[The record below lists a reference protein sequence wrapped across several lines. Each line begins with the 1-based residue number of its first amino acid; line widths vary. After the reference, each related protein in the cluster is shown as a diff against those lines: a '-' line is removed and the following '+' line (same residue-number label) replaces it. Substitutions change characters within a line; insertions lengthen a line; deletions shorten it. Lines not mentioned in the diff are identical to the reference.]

1 MQIKS
6 EINERYREI
15 EVHVCHDKQSEEVKS
30 VMGQLHALFDASLTG
45 TDEVG
50 NRCVIHP
57 SEVTSFYAEG
67 QRVMARDDAKTYVIS
82 KKLYELE
89 KDYEN
94 LCFVRISKSE
104 IVNYKKIRS
113 LDVSLTGTIKVIM
126 KTGMRPILQGE
137 TSRNSRNFCFEVR
150 SWKLPKSDGTKT
162 EIKD

>member
-6 EINERYREI
+6 EINEKYREL
-15 EVHVCHDKQSEEVKS
+15 EVHVCHEVMNEEVKS

-50 NRCVIHP
+50 NRCVIKP
-57 SEVTSFYAEG
+57 AEVISFYAEG
-67 QRVMARDDAKTYVIS
+67 QRVMAMDDKKKYVIS

-89 KDYEN
+89 KEYEP

-126 KTGMRPILQGE
+126 KNGYETY
-137 TSRNSRNFCFEVR
+137 TSRRNV
-150 SWKLPKSDGTKT
+150 SKLKELLRGKKS
-162 EIKD
+162 

>member
-6 EINERYREI
+6 EINEKYREL
-15 EVHVCHDKQSEEVKS
+15 EVHVCHEVMNEEVKS

-50 NRCVIHP
+50 NRCVIKP
-57 SEVTSFYAEG
+57 AEVISFYAEG
-67 QRVMARDDAKTYVIS
+67 QRVMAMDDKKKYVIS

-89 KDYEN
+89 KEYEP

-126 KTGMRPILQGE
+126 KNGYETY
-137 TSRNSRNFCFEVR
+137 TSRRNV
-150 SWKLPKSDGTKT
+150 SKLKELLLRGTKS
-162 EIKD
+162 

>member
-6 EINERYREI
+6 EINEKYREL
-15 EVHVCHDKQSEEVKS
+15 EVHVCHEVMNEEVKS

-50 NRCVIHP
+50 NRCVIKP
-57 SEVTSFYAEG
+57 AEVISFYAEG
-67 QRVMARDDAKTYVIS
+67 QRVMAMDDKKKYVIS

-89 KDYEN
+89 KEYEP

-126 KTGMRPILQGE
+126 KNGYETY
-137 TSRNSRNFCFEVR
+137 TSRRNV
-150 SWKLPKSDGTKT
+150 SKL
-162 EIKD
+162 

>member
-6 EINERYREI
+6 EIDEKYKEI
-15 EVHVCHDKQSEEVKS
+15 EVHVCHDKMNEEVKS

-67 QRVMARDDAKTYVIS
+67 QRVMARDDTKTYVIS

-126 KTGMRPILQGE
+126 KNGYETY
-137 TSRNSRNFCFEVR
+137 TSRRNVA
-150 SWKLPKSDGTKT
+150 KLKELLLRGKKSEHAK
-162 EIKD
+162 E